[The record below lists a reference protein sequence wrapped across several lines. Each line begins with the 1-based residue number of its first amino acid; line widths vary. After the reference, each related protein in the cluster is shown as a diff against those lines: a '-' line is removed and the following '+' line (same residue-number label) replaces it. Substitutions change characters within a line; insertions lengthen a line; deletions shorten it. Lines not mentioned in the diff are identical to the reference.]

1 LKTQSQKRLTI
12 GQLSGIIYQ
21 VMKTAIHPEV
31 FETKVHCNSCG
42 TDFVTHTTVPSITVD
57 ICSECHPFYTGKQ
70 KLIDT
75 ANRVAKFEAR
85 RAAKAAHDEKNAA
98 VVNKKE
104 DPKLA
109 KVQAELES
117 ETVDVKPEA

>member
-1 LKTQSQKRLTI
+1 
-12 GQLSGIIYQ
+12 
-21 VMKTAIHPEV
+21 MKTAIHPEV
-31 FETKVHCNSCG
+31 FETKVHCNGCG
-42 TDFVTHTTVPSITVD
+42 TEFVTHTTVPSITVD

-117 ETVDVKPEA
+117 ETVDTKPEV

>member
-1 LKTQSQKRLTI
+1 
-12 GQLSGIIYQ
+12 
-21 VMKTAIHPEV
+21 MKTAIHPET
-31 FETKVHCNSCG
+31 FETKVHCNGCG
-42 TDFVTHTTVPSITVD
+42 TDFVSRSTVPAIEVE

-85 RAAKAAHDEKNAA
+85 RAAKVAHDEKNAA
-98 VVNKKE
+98 VENKKE

-109 KVQAELES
+109 KIQTELET
-117 ETVDVKPEA
+117 ETVDTKAKA